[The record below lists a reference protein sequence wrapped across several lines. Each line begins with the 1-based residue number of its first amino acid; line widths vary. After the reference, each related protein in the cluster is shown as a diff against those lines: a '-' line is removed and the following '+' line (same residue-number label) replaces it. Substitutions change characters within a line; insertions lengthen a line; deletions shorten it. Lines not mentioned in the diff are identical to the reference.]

1 MASKKDPEAAA
12 AAPKEG
18 DAPKAEKA
26 PKEMSAAA
34 KEQKAKGEKKKKGG
48 NDTGFA
54 IATAEDLKKN
64 KSKGT
69 PRLKNFYTKEVV
81 ANLQK
86 EFKLTNPMQVPRLKK
101 IVINM
106 GLGEAVRDPKILE
119 GALADLA
126 KIAGQRPVLTM
137 AKKSIATYKLREGM
151 PIGCMV
157 TLRRE
162 RMWEFLDRLVNVA
175 LPRVRDF
182 RGVATKL
189 DGRGSY
195 SLGLKEQIIFT
206 EIDYE
211 RVDKLRGMNITFVTS
226 SANDDQAKSLL
237 QHLGMPF
244 RK

>member
-1 MASKKDPEAAA
+1 MAAKKEEQAAA
-12 AAPKEG
+12 AAPAA
-18 DAPKAEKA
+18 DAPK
-26 PKEMSAAA
+26 KEA
-34 KEQKAKGEKKKKGG
+34 KPKGEGKRKKGAG
-48 NDTGFA
+48 DLGFA
-54 IATAEDLKKN
+54 IATAEDLKAPKRP
-64 KSKGT
+64 
-69 PRLKNFYTKEVV
+69 PRLRNYYSKEVV
-81 ANLQK
+81 PALQK
-86 EFKLTNPMQVPRLKK
+86 EFGLKNPMQVPRLKK
-101 IVINM
+101 IVLNM

-119 GALADLA
+119 GAVTDLA
-126 KIAGQRPVLTM
+126 KISGQRPVLTKS
-137 AKKSIATYKLREGM
+137 KKSIATYKLREGM

-182 RGVATKL
+182 RGLPTKC

-206 EIDYE
+206 EIDYDK
-211 RVDKLRGMNITFVTS
+211 VDKLRGMNITFVTS
-226 SANDDQAKSLL
+226 APNDEQAKALL

>member
-1 MASKKDPEAAA
+1 MATKKDEG
-12 AAPKEG
+12 G
-18 DAPKAEKA
+18 DAPKPEKKA
-26 PKEMSAAA
+26 QDPALAA
-34 KEQKAKGEKKKKGG
+34 KVKEAKAKGEGKRKKGAG
-48 NDTGFA
+48 DIGFA
-54 IATAEDLKKN
+54 IATADDLKKN
-64 KSKGT
+64 KGKP
-69 PRLKNFYTKEVV
+69 PRLRNFYAKEIVG
-81 ANLQK
+81 ALQK

-101 IVINM
+101 IVLNM
-106 GLGEAVRDPKILE
+106 GLGAAVADPKILE

-126 KIAGQRPVLTM
+126 KIAGQRPVLTK

-206 EIDYE
+206 EIDYD
-211 RVDKLRGMNITFVTS
+211 RVDKLRGMNITFVTD
-226 SANDDQAKSLL
+226 APNDEQAKSLL
-237 QHLGMPF
+237 THLGMPF

>member
-1 MASKKDPEAAA
+1 MATKKDEGGEKADKGEKK
-12 AAPKEG
+12 AAPAG
-18 DAPKAEKA
+18 DAPK
-26 PKEMSAAA
+26 KEA
-34 KEQKAKGEKKKKGG
+34 KPKGEGKRKKGG
-48 NDTGFA
+48 ELGFA
-54 IATAEDLKKN
+54 IATADDLVASQKDRKP
-64 KSKGT
+64 
-69 PRLKNFYTKEVV
+69 PRLRNYYTKEVV
-81 ANLQK
+81 PALLK
-86 EFKLTNPMQVPRLKK
+86 EFALKNPMQVPKLKK

-119 GALADLA
+119 GAVTDLA
-126 KIAGQRPVLTM
+126 KISGQRPVLTK

-182 RGVATKL
+182 RGLPTKC

-206 EIDYE
+206 EIDYDK
-211 RVDKLRGMNITFVTS
+211 VDKLRGMNITFVTS
-226 SANDDQAKSLL
+226 APNDEQAKSLL

>member
-1 MASKKDPEAAA
+1 MAAKKEEG
-12 AAPKEG
+12 AAPPAA
-18 DAPKAEKA
+18 DAPK
-26 PKEMSAAA
+26 KEA
-34 KEQKAKGEKKKKGG
+34 KPKGEGKRKKGAG
-48 NDTGFA
+48 DLGFTV
-54 IATAEDLKKN
+54 ATAEDLKAPKRP
-64 KSKGT
+64 
-69 PRLKNFYTKEVV
+69 PRLRNYYSKEVV
-81 ANLQK
+81 PALQK
-86 EFKLTNPMQVPRLKK
+86 EFGLKNPMQVPRLKK
-101 IVINM
+101 IVLNM

-119 GALADLA
+119 GAVTDLA
-126 KIAGQRPVLTM
+126 KISGQRPVLTKS
-137 AKKSIATYKLREGM
+137 KKSIATYKLREGM

-182 RGVATKL
+182 RGLPTKC

-206 EIDYE
+206 EIDYDK
-211 RVDKLRGMNITFVTS
+211 VDKLRGMNITFVTS
-226 SANDDQAKSLL
+226 APNDEQAKALL

>member
-1 MASKKDPEAAA
+1 MATKKDEGGEKADKGEKKA
-12 AAPKEG
+12 AAPAG
-18 DAPKAEKA
+18 DAPK
-26 PKEMSAAA
+26 KEA
-34 KEQKAKGEKKKKGG
+34 KPKGEGKRKKGG
-48 NDTGFA
+48 ELGFA
-54 IATAEDLKKN
+54 IATADDLVASQKDRKP
-64 KSKGT
+64 
-69 PRLKNFYTKEVV
+69 PRLRNYYTKEVV
-81 ANLQK
+81 AALQK
-86 EFKLTNPMQVPRLKK
+86 EFALKNPMQVPRLKK

-119 GALADLA
+119 GAVTDLA
-126 KIAGQRPVLTM
+126 KISGQRPVLTK

-182 RGVATKL
+182 RGLPTKM

-206 EIDYE
+206 EIDYDK
-211 RVDKLRGMNITFVTS
+211 VDKLRGMNITFVTS
-226 SANDDQAKSLL
+226 APNDEQAKSLL